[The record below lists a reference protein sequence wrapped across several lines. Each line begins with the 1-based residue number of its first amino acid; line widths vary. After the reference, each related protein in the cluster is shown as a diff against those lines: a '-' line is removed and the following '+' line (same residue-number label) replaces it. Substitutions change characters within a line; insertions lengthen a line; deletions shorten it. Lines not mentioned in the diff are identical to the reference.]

1 VAVFTTS
8 SAPIPIY
15 ERDRGADGLS
25 IGDLSIA
32 AVSWFVAI
40 MLALVVFGRLS
51 DHPGRRPVSIIAVVL
66 AAAECLSLLDVTS
79 RAVLVPGRIL
89 RGLPSGLGFTPSCTR
104 LRPPRH

>member
-79 RAVLVPGRIL
+79 RAALVPGRIL

>member
-1 VAVFTTS
+1 LVAVFTTS

-51 DHPGRRPVSIIAVVL
+51 EH
-66 AAAECLSLLDVTS
+66 
-79 RAVLVPGRIL
+79 
-89 RGLPSGLGFTPSCTR
+89 
-104 LRPPRH
+104 